1 MKKVIRKKCIFCKS
15 DDLEHLYCFRD
26 FPVNQ
31 NMTIERQEYDLL
43 MDLQYGIC
51 KNCGMIQVE
60 SIPSEEELYNGEHSR
75 GIGRTWQ
82 NHYREFSHFIRKF
95 KPERIFEIGG
105 GAGYIEV
112 YFHEEKDD
120 PLEWVIL
127 EPNPQPV
134 KECRAVYING
144 FFDKD
149 YVLDKKFDTIIFS
162 HLLEHIYEP
171 DAFLKHISKDMPIG
185 TKLIFSVPNM
195 QKMLENKQTNTLNFE
210 HSFFLT
216 ETYINFLLA
225 KNGFA
230 VVKKEE
236 YLEHSLFYAAVLT
249 GKNIEARLG
258 VGLYERNKKIFSG
271 FIDDY
276 KEFAVLVDSFMRDN
290 PDMPIYM
297 FGAHL
302 FSQFLIWF
310 GIDENRV
317 KAILDNDVAKQGKR
331 LQGTNLICMSPG
343 VLAAEE
349 KAALILRAGTYQ
361 DEIKEDL
368 LKNINPHIVILE

>member
-1 MKKVIRKKCIFCKS
+1 MTAEGQ
-15 DDLEHLYCFRD
+15 EH
-26 FPVNQ
+26 
-31 NMTIERQEYDLL
+31 DLL
-43 MDLQYGIC
+43 MDLQYCIC
-51 KNCGMIQVE
+51 KKCGMIQVE

-82 NHYREFSHFIRKF
+82 NHYREFSHFISKF
-95 KPERIFEIGG
+95 EPEHIFEIGG
-105 GAGYIEV
+105 GAGHIEV
-112 YFHEEKDD
+112 SFNEGKEA

-127 EPNPQPV
+127 DPNPNPV

-149 YVLDKKFDTIIFS
+149 YVLDKKFDTIVFS

-171 DAFLKHISKDMPIG
+171 DAFLKHINRDMPIG

-195 QKMLENKQTNTLNFE
+195 QRMLENKQTNTLNFE
-210 HSFFLT
+210 HSFFLA
-216 ETYINFLLA
+216 ETYIDFLLA

-236 YLEHSLFYAAVLT
+236 YLEHSLFYAAVST
-249 GKNIEARLG
+249 GKNIEARSG
-258 VGLYERNKKIFSG
+258 TGHYERNKKLFSG

-276 KEFAVLVDSFMRDN
+276 KEFAVSVDSFMRDN
-290 PDMPIYM
+290 PDIPIYL

-302 FSQFLIWF
+302 FSQFLIRF
-310 GIDENRV
+310 GIDENRI
-317 KAILDNDVAKQGKR
+317 KAILDNDIAKQGKR
-331 LQGTNLICMSPG
+331 LQGTSLFCLSPG
-343 VLAAEE
+343 VLAAEG

-361 DEIKEDL
+361 DEIKEDI
-368 LKNINPHIVILE
+368 LKNINPHIIILE